1 LADLLKRG
9 ETLKTSLRAQRD
21 RFEEVSGATREVFE
35 ARRFDSAI
43 DKRACRNAVARK
55 AKLWLEQ
62 GVPLVL
68 ARLWAEGP
76 SAEESGAS
84 NTGFSLPCKFPEP
97 SKMDSLV
104 TLVQFLEK
112 NREKADKKAAPL
124 KAKMTSS
131 AGIIMLDFG
140 EQDAPDVRADGL
152 ELAEHAGELLRRP
165 ILVGVCHHTWKWHV
179 NAWPLA
185 GVGAFV
191 FGHSSSLLVTV
202 VAIEQLREGGLE
214 AMSGIGNFMKTL
226 DVGSVVL
233 GKGTHKTFVVG
244 PGEALWIPTG
254 YLPLVTGIKHGDEED
269 KKSIAAI
276 FPILE
281 ASTSTTIKNMTEADG
296 HDLKS
301 YVSSAFVNASPMWKK
316 VKDVT
321 LDWALKLLP

>member
-1 LADLLKRG
+1 
-9 ETLKTSLRAQRD
+9 
-21 RFEEVSGATREVFE
+21 
-35 ARRFDSAI
+35 
-43 DKRACRNAVARK
+43 
-55 AKLWLEQ
+55 
-62 GVPLVL
+62 
-68 ARLWAEGP
+68 
-76 SAEESGAS
+76 
-84 NTGFSLPCKFPEP
+84 
-97 SKMDSLV
+97 
-104 TLVQFLEK
+104 
-112 NREKADKKAAPL
+112 
-124 KAKMTSS
+124 
-131 AGIIMLDFG
+131 MLDFG
-140 EQDAPDVRADGL
+140 EQDAPDVKADGL

-165 ILVGVCHHTWKWHV
+165 ILVGVSRPTWKWHV
-179 NAWPLA
+179 NAWRLA
-185 GVGAFV
+185 GVAAFV

-202 VAIEQLREGGLE
+202 VAIDQLREGGLE
-214 AMSGIGNFMKTL
+214 AMSGIDNFTKTL

-269 KKSIAAI
+269 KKSVAAI